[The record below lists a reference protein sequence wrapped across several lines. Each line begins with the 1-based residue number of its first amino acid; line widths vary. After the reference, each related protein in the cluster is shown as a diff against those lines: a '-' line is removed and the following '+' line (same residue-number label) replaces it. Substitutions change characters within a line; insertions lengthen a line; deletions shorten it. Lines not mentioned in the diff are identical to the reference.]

1 MLGALCKQLFRRKLF
16 WLVLLV
22 LALVAAA
29 AAWHHY
35 HWMAAQTQ
43 FARDHYPEAQA
54 HLDCC
59 LWLWRRDPEA
69 ALLGARIA
77 RFQGKH
83 QEAADWLAQARQL
96 SATASEPWQLEWV
109 LLRVHRGEL
118 SDKETGLEA
127 CVAAGHP
134 QSALI
139 LKSLTAA
146 AMQELRY
153 HAAKGFLERWEKIEP
168 LNPTLHEWR
177 GSIFNRLNNR
187 DGAMEAFRK
196 CLELDPD
203 RIQARLH
210 LVELLLETV
219 QPREVAQHLDHLR
232 QKSAD
237 DSELLLIEARYRD
250 MIGESETARVLTDRL
265 LDQKPDQ
272 MQANL
277 LRANLELKENR
288 PTAAEVFVRRSLAA
302 RPYDYVANYTLLR
315 CLTLQDKS
323 DEVAAQTAKVN
334 AIQSD
339 HKRLQHLIANE
350 REQSADKTAV
360 MYEIGATL
368 FRIGE
373 DERALDWLYRT
384 LELDPDHQATHRLL
398 VDYYEKLADRD
409 KADQHR
415 QRLKS

>member
-1 MLGALCKQLFRRKLF
+1 MLGALSKHFFRRKLF
-16 WLVLLV
+16 WLALL
-22 LALVAAA
+22 LLTLGTAAV
-29 AAWHHY
+29 AWHHY
-35 HWMAAQTQ
+35 HWSAAQAQ
-43 FARDHYPEAQA
+43 FTRDRYAEAQA

-69 ALLGARIA
+69 ALLAARIA

-83 QEAADWLAQARQL
+83 QEAADWLAQARQQ
-96 SATASEPWQLEWV
+96 SGAASEPWQLEWV
-109 LLRVHRGEL
+109 LLRVQRGEL

-127 CVAAGHP
+127 CLAAGHP

-139 LKSLTAA
+139 LKTLAAA

-153 HAAKGFLERWEKIEP
+153 HAAKKFLDRWEKIDP

-177 GSIFNRLNNR
+177 GSVFNRLNNR
-187 DGAMEAFRK
+187 DGAMEAYRK

-203 RIQARLH
+203 RIAARLH

-219 QPREVAQHLDHLR
+219 QPREVAQHLDILR
-232 QKSAD
+232 KKSAD
-237 DSELLLIEARYRD
+237 DPEVLLSEARYRD
-250 MIGESETARVLTDRL
+250 IIGDSDEARVLVDRV
-265 LDQKPDQ
+265 LDQQPHQ

-288 PTAAEVFVRRSLAA
+288 PDAAEPFVRRTLAA
-302 RPYDYVANYTLLR
+302 RPFDYAANYTLLR
-315 CLTLQDKS
+315 CLTLQGKS
-323 DEVAAQTAKVN
+323 DEAAAQAVKVD
-334 AIQSD
+334 AIQRD
-339 HKRLQHLIANE
+339 QKRLQHLIGNE
-350 REQSADKTAV
+350 REQSANNTEV
-360 MYEIGATL
+360 LHEIGATL

-373 DERALDWLYRT
+373 NERALDWLYRT

-398 VDYYEKLADRD
+398 VEYYEKLGDRE
-409 KADQHR
+409 KAERHR